1 LAVDVPWEARVA
13 GQACPLD
20 APRPASTDYWDFVGK
35 LSVSSL
41 YLTKNQTYRGYCQ
54 LIFDPRHVS
63 RLDQLSHQEW
73 TAWAA
78 DLFIAQQAV
87 VRVVQPDHVN
97 VESLGN
103 IVPHLHWHIIPRFRT
118 DPMWGTPIWQPPL
131 DSMPDTRLAAADRD
145 ALTRALR
152 ESLSGPSTPMSG
164 VGLTSRWVAAS
175 RALETESSDPLYRDP
190 FARALAGEVGL
201 EMLYSMRSVGF
212 IPAFAG
218 PDPYLTIRT
227 KFLDDS
233 LVEAVRNLGLSQVV
247 VLAAGMDARAFRLTW
262 PRRVTVFEVDRD
274 DVFEHK
280 EQVLEQLGAEATC
293 DRRVVVRQDLAFPW
307 KASLVAAGFDP
318 SQPAAFLAEG
328 LLYYLDAHEADSFF
342 DTIREVAA
350 PGSWLGMD
358 TVNPEVLTSPF
369 MANYVD
375 KLREMG
381 CPWKFCMADP
391 ESYLA
396 GQGWTVRYALPGEH
410 DAHYG
415 RWAMPTF
422 PRSIPGIPRT
432 FLVKGT
438 RTPDRPRDYAGQ

>member
-1 LAVDVPWEARVA
+1 MTVDVPWEARVA
-13 GQACPLD
+13 GQRCPLD
-20 APRPASTDYWDFVGK
+20 APRPPSSDYWDFVSK

-73 TAWAA
+73 TALAA

-87 VRVVQPDHVN
+87 VRVVRPDHVN

-103 IVPHLHWHIIPRFRT
+103 IIPHLHWHIVPRFLD
-118 DPMWGTPIWQPPL
+118 DPTWGAPIWQTPL
-131 DSMPDTRLAAADRD
+131 DAMPDTRLDAADRA
-145 ALTRALR
+145 ALIQALR
-152 ESLSGPSTPMSG
+152 QSLSGPATPMSG

-175 RALETESSDPLYRDP
+175 RALETESADPLYQDP
-190 FARALAGEVGL
+190 FARALAGDAGV
-201 EMLYSMRSVGF
+201 EMLYTMRAVGGLAGF
-212 IPAFAG
+212 TG

-227 KFLDDS
+227 KFLDDA
-233 LVEAVRNLGLSQVV
+233 LVEAVRNRGLEQVV
-247 VLAAGMDARAFRLTW
+247 ILAAGMDARAFRLSW

-280 EQVLEQLGAEATC
+280 EEVLGQLEATASC
-293 DRRVVVRQDLAFPW
+293 ERRIVRQDLALPW

-318 SQPAAFLAEG
+318 DQPAAFLAEG
-328 LLYYLDAHEADSFF
+328 LLYYLDADEAGSFF

-358 TVNPEVLTSPF
+358 AVNPEVLTSPF
-369 MANYVD
+369 MASYVD

-381 CPWKFCMADP
+381 CPWKFGLSDP

-396 GQGWTVRYALPGEH
+396 GHGWTVSYALPGEH
-410 DAHYG
+410 DAHFG

-438 RTPDRPRDYAGQ
+438 RTLDQPRDYAGQ

>member
-1 LAVDVPWEARVA
+1 MAVDVPWEGRVA

-20 APRPASTDYWDFVGK
+20 APRQASTDYWDYVGK

-63 RLDQLSHQEW
+63 RLDQLSPQEW
-73 TAWAA
+73 TALAA
-78 DLFIAQQAV
+78 DLFIAQQAI
-87 VRVVQPDHVN
+87 VRVVRSDHVN

-103 IVPHLHWHIIPRFRT
+103 IVPHLHWHIIPRFRNDST
-118 DPMWGTPIWQPPL
+118 WGAPIWQTPL
-131 DSMPDTRLAAADRD
+131 DAMPDTRLDAADRD
-145 ALTRALR
+145 ALMRALR
-152 ESLSGPSTPMSG
+152 DSLSGPSTTMSG

-175 RALETESSDPLYRDP
+175 RALETESADPLYRDP
-190 FARALAGEVGL
+190 FARALAGDAGL
-201 EMLYSMRSVGF
+201 EMFYTMRAAGGLGGF
-212 IPAFAG
+212 TG

-227 KFLDDS
+227 KFLDDA
-233 LVEAVRNLGLSQVV
+233 LVEAVRNLRLAQVV
-247 VLAAGMDARAFRLTW
+247 VLAAGMDARAFRLSW
-262 PRRVTVFEVDRD
+262 PHQVKVFEVDRD

-280 EQVLEQLGAEATC
+280 EQVLEQLGAAASC
-293 DRRVVVRQDLAFPW
+293 DRRIVRQDLALPW

-328 LLYYLDAHEADSFF
+328 LLYYLDAGEADSLFT
-342 DTIREVAA
+342 TIREVAA

-358 TVNPEVLTSPF
+358 AVNPEVLTSLF

-381 CPWKFCMADP
+381 CPWKFGMSDP

-396 GQGWTVRYALPGEH
+396 GHGWTVRYALPGEH

-415 RWAMPTF
+415 RWAMPVF
-422 PRSIPGIPRT
+422 PRSMPSIPRT

-438 RTPDRPRDYAGQ
+438 RTVPQARDYAGQ

>member
-1 LAVDVPWEARVA
+1 MTVDVPWEDRVA
-13 GQACPLD
+13 GQACPFD

-54 LIFDPRHVS
+54 LIFDLRHVS
-63 RLDQLSHQEW
+63 RLDQLAHQEW
-73 TAWAA
+73 TALAA

-87 VRVVQPDHVN
+87 VRVVRPDHVN

-103 IVPHLHWHIIPRFRT
+103 IIPHLHWHIIPRFLD
-118 DPMWGTPIWQPPL
+118 DPTWGAPIWQPPL
-131 DSMPDTRLAAADRD
+131 ESMPNRRLDAADRD
-145 ALTRALR
+145 ALIQALR
-152 ESLSGPSTPMSG
+152 QSLSGPATPMSG

-175 RALETESSDPLYRDP
+175 RALETESPDPLYRDP
-190 FARALAGEVGL
+190 FARALAGDAGV
-201 EMLYSMRSVGF
+201 EMLYTMRAVGGMAGF
-212 IPAFAG
+212 TG

-227 KFLDDS
+227 KFLDDA
-233 LVEAVRNLGLSQVV
+233 LVEAVRNLGLEQVV
-247 VLAAGMDARAFRLTW
+247 ILAAGMDARAFRLSW

-280 EQVLEQLGAEATC
+280 EQVLGQLGAAASC
-293 DRRVVVRQDLAFPW
+293 DRRIVRQDLALPW

-318 SQPAAFLAEG
+318 DQPTAFLAEG
-328 LLYYLDAHEADSFF
+328 LLYYLDADEAGSFF

-358 TVNPEVLTSPF
+358 AVNQEVLTSPF

-375 KLREMG
+375 KLRELG
-381 CPWKFCMADP
+381 CPWKFGLSDP

-396 GQGWTVRYALPGEH
+396 GHGWTVSCALPGEH
-410 DAHYG
+410 DAHFG
-415 RWAMPTF
+415 RWALPTF

-438 RTPDRPRDYAGQ
+438 RTPDQPRDYAGQ